1 MLLPIPKLLLYILL
15 GLVMLVGSCANEDNG
30 VAPDD
35 DQTDD
40 DQADDDQADDD
51 AMDDDDDDDNQHEE
65 LLDFVDP
72 FIGTGG
78 FMWGMGASSPGPQVP
93 NGMVKLG
100 PDTSMGPL
108 YVDYFHAGGYW
119 YPDGTIRGFSHTHLP
134 GTGIA
139 DMGNIRLMP
148 VLGVDDSTIL
158 PSGYRSDF
166 RHETESAGPGYY
178 AVRLDRFGIDA
189 ELTATNNVGVHRYTY
204 PESEAMPAV
213 MIHVTAA
220 MTMWLPC
227 RAAEVEIDTASG
239 EVYGYHRFSGNFNG
253 AYGGMTVYFV
263 ARFSQPPTEFGTYQ
277 RKTRYPGSTHQTGC
291 GIGAYVGFAPGTK
304 EVVSMVGISFISVE
318 QARANLE
325 AQVPEFDFEKVKSQA
340 EEAWRKRLADVIV
353 DGGTPEQRTAFYT
366 AMYHLDVLPTNLTE
380 EGGRYLGFDHQP
392 HQADG
397 FTYYSDLSLWDTFR
411 APHPLMALMRPSLN
425 RDFIVSMLKMYEQG
439 GSLPVWA
446 QGTGETGIMIGT
458 HSDSVISESIVKGMT
473 DFDVETAYEAM
484 REQATGPVEP
494 GGRDEVEDWVSLGY
508 VAHDHGRES
517 VSKTLEYA
525 YEDYCIAQAA
535 DYLGYEADRDMFLE
549 RAGQYINVW
558 QPELKFFHA
567 RKSDG
572 SFVQRFD
579 EDEFMPAWITE
590 GNARHYRWFVPHD
603 VPGLIDLFGGPAEF
617 EAELTEF
624 FEQAVLSPETFMAD
638 PYYWHGNEPD
648 QHVVYLFNFVGR
660 PDLTA
665 KWVRWIM
672 DTKYSTE
679 VDGIDGND
687 DGGTLSAWYIFSA
700 LGFFPLS
707 PCSGQYQIGSPLFDR
722 VEMSVGDGDGILIV
736 TAKNNSAENIYVQS
750 VNLNGDD
757 LDVPW
762 FDHHEIAEGGT
773 LEFIMGSE
781 PSDWGQIEISH
792 DQQRIN
798 G

>member
-1 MLLPIPKLLLYILL
+1 MTEIPKSGYILFL
-15 GLVMLVGSCANEDNG
+15 SIVFVFGLFLCACDNDG
-30 VAPDD
+30 DSSDGDNAAPDD

-40 DQADDDQADDD
+40 DQADDDA
-51 AMDDDDDDDNQHEE
+51 ADDDDDDDDQHEE

-72 FIGTGG
+72 FIGAGG

-119 YPDGTIRGFSHTHLP
+119 HPDGTIRGFSHTHLP

-148 VLGVDDSTIL
+148 VMGVDDNTIL

-166 RHETESAGPGYY
+166 RHETEAASPGYY
-178 AVRLDRFGIDA
+178 AVRLDRFGIDV

-204 PESEAMPAV
+204 PENEARPAIV
-213 MIHVTAA
+213 IHVTAA

-227 RAAEVEIDTASG
+227 RDAEVEIDTAAG
-239 EVYGYHRFSGNFNG
+239 EVYGYHHFSGNFNS

-263 ARFSQPPTEFGTYQ
+263 ARFSEKPIEFGTYQ
-277 RKTRYPGSTHQTGC
+277 RDTRSPGTTHQTGC
-291 GIGAYVGFAPGTK
+291 GIGAYVGFAPGAK
-304 EVVSMVGISFISVE
+304 EVVSTVGISFISVE

-325 AQVPEFDFEKVKSQA
+325 AQVPDFNFESVRARA
-340 EEAWRKRLADVIV
+340 EEAWANRLADVIV
-353 DGGTPEQRTAFYT
+353 EGGTPAQRTVFYT

-392 HQADG
+392 HQAEG
-397 FTYYSDLSLWDTFR
+397 FTYYSDFSLWDTFR
-411 APHPLMALMRPSLN
+411 APHPLMTLLRPSLN
-425 RDFIVSMLKMYEQG
+425 RDFIVSMIRMYEQG

-458 HSDSVISESIVKGMT
+458 HSDSVISEAVIKGMT

-484 REQATGPVEP
+484 RKQAIEPVSP
-494 GGRDEVEDWVSLGY
+494 GGRGEIEDWVSLGY
-508 VAHDHGRES
+508 VANDHGDQS

-525 YEDYCIAQAA
+525 YEDYCIARVA
-535 DYLGYEADRDMFLE
+535 DYLGRDEDREMFLG
-549 RAGQYINVW
+549 RAAQYVNVW

-567 RKSDG
+567 RNADG
-572 SFVQRFD
+572 AFVAHFD
-579 EDEFMPAWITE
+579 ETEFMPRWITE

-603 VPGLIDLFGGPAEF
+603 VPGLVDLFGGPAEF
-617 EAELTEF
+617 AAELTEF
-624 FEQAVLSPETFMAD
+624 FEQAALAPDTFMAD

-648 QHVVYLFNFVGR
+648 QHVVYMFNFVGR

-665 KWVRWIM
+665 KWARWIM
-672 DTKYSTE
+672 DTKYSTA
-679 VDGIDGND
+679 VNGIDGND

-722 VEMSVGDGDGILIV
+722 VEMAVGDGAGTLVV
-736 TAKNNSAENIYVQS
+736 TAENNSPENVYVQS
-750 VNLNGDD
+750 VKLNGES
-757 LDVPW
+757 LDAPW
-762 FDHHEIAEGGT
+762 FDHAAIAEGGT
-773 LEFIMGSE
+773 LDFVMGPE
-781 PSDWGQIEISH
+781 PSDWGASK
-792 DQQRIN
+792 
-798 G
+798 